1 MVHHS
6 SAELTS
12 ADLIVE
18 ALGRFPDREAF
29 VLGDRRMTY
38 ADAAAAVSRIVTL
51 LAARGIG
58 PGRAVAALSPNTPE
72 VWLAQA
78 AAYLLGGTYTGLHP
92 LGSLSDHA
100 YVCDDAG
107 ITVLI
112 VHPKFAETGAQL
124 AARCAGIEHLLTLGP
139 AEAGEDLLALC
150 EKTPARRLERGP
162 AGEDDTAWL
171 QYTGGTTGKPK
182 GVLVPHRALVQQ
194 THTLT
199 ASWGLPESPRFLL
212 PSPITHAGSL
222 PVLPTLCR
230 GGTVVLQQAFDPDA
244 WLDAA
249 ARERINYA
257 FVVPTMLY
265 ALLDHGSPHRHD
277 LSALET
283 ILYGA
288 APMTPARIAEAL
300 EAFGPV
306 LMQGYGQ
313 TECLGMCTSLRKDEH
328 DPVRRPGLLASCG
341 RAVAGVRAEIL
352 GDDGTP
358 VPHGEVGEVCL
369 RSRVVM
375 TGYRNQPELTAAALE
390 GGWLHTGDLA
400 VRDED
405 GFFRLVDRK
414 KDVIVSGAFNVYPRE
429 IEDVI
434 ATCAGVSTV
443 AVIGIP
449 DDKWG
454 EAVTALITVRPGEQ
468 VNLDEIEKTV
478 RDQKGPHQAPKK
490 IQVVPALPKIRPGKS
505 TRKHSAASTG
515 PTTSVKLTNSKISA
529 NARVSIRKSRGRAEI
544 AIGHCD
550 GAPRGRPP

>member
-1 MVHHS
+1 MVS
-6 SAELTS
+6 
-12 ADLIVE
+12 
-18 ALGRFPDREAF
+18 
-29 VLGDRRMTY
+29 
-38 ADAAAAVSRIVTL
+38 
-51 LAARGIG
+51 
-58 PGRAVAALSPNTPE
+58 
-72 VWLAQA
+72 
-78 AAYLLGGTYTGLHP
+78 
-92 LGSLSDHA
+92 
-100 YVCDDAG
+100 
-107 ITVLI
+107 
-112 VHPKFAETGAQL
+112 
-124 AARCAGIEHLLTLGP
+124 
-139 AEAGEDLLALC
+139 
-150 EKTPARRLERGP
+150 
-162 AGEDDTAWL
+162 
-171 QYTGGTTGKPK
+171 
-182 GVLVPHRALVQQ
+182 HRALVQQ

-212 PSPITHAGSL
+212 SSPITHAGSL

-265 ALLDHGSPHRHD
+265 TLLDHGSPHRHD

-341 RAVAGVRAEIL
+341 RAVAGVRPEIL
-352 GDDGTP
+352 SNEGTP

-400 VRDED
+400 VRDEE
-405 GFFRLVDRK
+405 GFFHLVDRK

-434 ATCAGVSTV
+434 ATCTGVSTV

-478 RDQKGPHQAPKK
+478 RGQKGPHQTPKT
-490 IQVVPALPKIRPGKS
+490 IHVVQELPKTPAGKVDKKAL
-505 TRKHSAASTG
+505 RRQYWPDHQRQI
-515 PTTSVKLTNSKISA
+515 N
-529 NARVSIRKSRGRAEI
+529 
-544 AIGHCD
+544 
-550 GAPRGRPP
+550 